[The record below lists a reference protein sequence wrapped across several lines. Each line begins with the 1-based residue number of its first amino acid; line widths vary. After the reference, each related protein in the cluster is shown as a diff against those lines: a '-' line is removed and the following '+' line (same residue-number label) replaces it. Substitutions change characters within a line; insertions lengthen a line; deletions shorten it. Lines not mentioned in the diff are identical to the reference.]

1 MINVLLVDDHELVR
15 AGIRRILEDIKGI
28 KVVGEASCGEDA
40 VKWCRTNAVDVV
52 LMDMSMPGIGGLE
65 ATRKIARST
74 ADVKIIMLTVHTENP
89 LPAKV
94 MQAGAAGYL
103 SKVETAEEV
112 YHEIELQAQQLEY
125 DYYSLCVRHPVPFTR
140 PKVAFYTNYPEAWV
154 SYYQAKNF
162 LAIDPVLNPE
172 NFSQG
177 HLMWNDDLFSEAQPL
192 WEAARAH
199 GLRRGVTQYLMLP
212 NRALGF
218 LSFSRCSARE
228 IPILSDEL
236 QLKMQLLVR
245 ESLMALM
252 RLNDEIVMTP
262 EMNFSKREKEILRW
276 TAEGKTSA
284 EIAMI
289 LSISENT
296 VNFHQ
301 KNMQKKIN
309 APNKTQVACYAA
321 ATGLI

>member
-1 MINVLLVDDHELVR
+1 MQDKDFFSWRRTMLLR
-15 AGIRRILEDIKGI
+15 FQR
-28 KVVGEASCGEDA
+28 
-40 VKWCRTNAVDVV
+40 
-52 LMDMSMPGIGGLE
+52 M
-65 ATRKIARST
+65 
-74 ADVKIIMLTVHTENP
+74 
-89 LPAKV
+89 
-94 MQAGAAGYL
+94 
-103 SKVETAEEV
+103 ETAEEV

-252 RLNDEIVMTP
+252 RLNDEIVM
-262 EMNFSKREKEILRW
+262 
-276 TAEGKTSA
+276 
-284 EIAMI
+284 
-289 LSISENT
+289 LS
-296 VNFHQ
+296 
-301 KNMQKKIN
+301 
-309 APNKTQVACYAA
+309 
-321 ATGLI
+321 LIHI

>member
-1 MINVLLVDDHELVR
+1 MQDTDFFSWLRTMLLR
-15 AGIRRILEDIKGI
+15 FQRM
-28 KVVGEASCGEDA
+28 EA
-40 VKWCRTNAVDVV
+40 
-52 LMDMSMPGIGGLE
+52 
-65 ATRKIARST
+65 
-74 ADVKIIMLTVHTENP
+74 
-89 LPAKV
+89 
-94 MQAGAAGYL
+94 
-103 SKVETAEEV
+103 AEEV

-140 PKVAFYTNYPEAWV
+140 PKVAFYTNYPESWV

-218 LSFSRCSARE
+218 LSFSRCS
-228 IPILSDEL
+228 
-236 QLKMQLLVR
+236 
-245 ESLMALM
+245 
-252 RLNDEIVMTP
+252 
-262 EMNFSKREKEILRW
+262 KREKEILKW

>member
-1 MINVLLVDDHELVR
+1 MIF
-15 AGIRRILEDIKGI
+15 
-28 KVVGEASCGEDA
+28 
-40 VKWCRTNAVDVV
+40 T
-52 LMDMSMPGIGGLE
+52 
-65 ATRKIARST
+65 
-74 ADVKIIMLTVHTENP
+74 KIIR
-89 LPAKV
+89 
-94 MQAGAAGYL
+94 GF
-103 SKVETAEEV
+103 
-112 YHEIELQAQQLEY
+112 IRAQQLEY

-140 PKVAFYTNYPEAWV
+140 PKVAFYTNYPESWV

-192 WEAARAH
+192 WEAAHAH

-218 LSFSRCSARE
+218 LSFSRCSTRE

-262 EMNFSKREKEILRW
+262 EMNFSKREKEILKW